1 MVFLFFIIALGSV
14 SLAYLLRGYFSGE
27 NLKLR
32 YSLVCLVFNSA
43 VGFFY
48 LELAKQKCI
57 SFYGCFP
64 GFIDKHPV
72 VFWVALACL
81 FLHAFA
87 FPVNVKVKRWIFRT
101 PNKFSIK

>member
-1 MVFLFFIIALGSV
+1 MVFLFFLLALGSV
-14 SLAYLLRGYFSGE
+14 SLAYLLRGHFSGE

-32 YSLVCLVFNSA
+32 DSVICLVFNS
-43 VGFFY
+43 VFGFFY
-48 LELAKQKCI
+48 LELAEQRCI

-64 GFIDKHPV
+64 EFIDKHPV

-87 FPVNVKVKRWIFRT
+87 FPVSSKIKRWVFRAK
-101 PNKFSIK
+101 NSN